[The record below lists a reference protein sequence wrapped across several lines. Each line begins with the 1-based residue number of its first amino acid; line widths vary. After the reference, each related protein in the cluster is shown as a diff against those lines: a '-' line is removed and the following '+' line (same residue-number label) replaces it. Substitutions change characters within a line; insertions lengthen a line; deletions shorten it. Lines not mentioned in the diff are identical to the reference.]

1 MNVGLHRFRHA
12 KTGIIALIVAAVM
25 AFTELFP
32 QFGLSIFPD
41 RNESWDSQRQR
52 STSTARRF
60 IGFATWA
67 TLFALTLYKNDGRRA
82 AEMTLAVGLI
92 YLVFYL
98 TRSQKYGV
106 GVFALYIIAWLLF
119 AWSLCDGDRECVK
132 QLMCWKVMVLI
143 GVLLI
148 QQGRFS
154 HLVGVDYVGRVV
166 FAVAII
172 GFMYYGFSS
181 NINTKNALQKPQAT
195 TRVLC
200 TARP

>member
-1 MNVGLHRFRHA
+1 MYVR
-12 KTGIIALIVAAVM
+12 IIALVIAAVM

-41 RNESWDSQRQR
+41 RGEDWNSSKQRK
-52 STSTARRF
+52 TSIARRF

-92 YLVFYL
+92 YLVYYL
-98 TRSQKYGV
+98 TRSQKYGI

-119 AWSLCDGDRECVK
+119 AWSVCDGDRKCV
-132 QLMCWKVMVLI
+132 QYLMCWKVMVLI

-154 HLVGVDYVGRVV
+154 HLVGVDYVGRLVFTAGVV
-166 FAVAII
+166 

-181 NINTKNALQKPQAT
+181 KEST
-195 TRVLC
+195 
-200 TARP
+200 